1 MDNNNMKYIQTDN
14 LTAILYSTGGK
25 KLQIFNCHKSEY
37 GWNSRDLI
45 TSFFAVSDKEFTKE
59 YITNKVGEVYS
70 TFNNKEIDELINKI
84 NKYESKTN

>member
-14 LTAILYSTGGK
+14 LTAILYPDGDK

-45 TSFFAVSDKEFTKE
+45 TSFLGVSSKEFTYE
-59 YITNKVGEVYS
+59 YVQNKVDEVYS
-70 TFNNKEIDELINKI
+70 TFNKQEIDELLNKI
-84 NKYESKTN
+84 IKYETK

>member
-14 LTAILYSTGGK
+14 LTAILYSEGGK

-37 GWNSRDLI
+37 GYNARDLI
-45 TSFFAVSDKEFTKE
+45 TAFFAVSDEEFTYDYVQK
-59 YITNKVGEVYS
+59 KVGEVYS
-70 TFNNKEIDELINKI
+70 TFNNEEIDELINKI

>member
-14 LTAILYSTGGK
+14 LTAIVYPNGGK

-45 TSFFAVSDKEFTKE
+45 TAFFGVSDKEFTKE
-59 YITNKVGEVYS
+59 YVKNKVDEVYS
-70 TFNNKEIDELINKI
+70 TFNKQEIDELFNKI
-84 NKYESKTN
+84 NKYETK

>member
-14 LTAILYSTGGK
+14 LTAIVYPSGNK

-45 TSFFAVSDKEFTKE
+45 TSFFGVSDKEFTKE
-59 YITNKVGEVYS
+59 YVQNKVDEVYS
-70 TFNNKEIDELINKI
+70 TFNNQEIDELFNKI
-84 NKYESKTN
+84 NNYESK

>member
-14 LTAILYSTGGK
+14 LTAIVYASGNK

-45 TSFFAVSDKEFTKE
+45 TSFFGVSDKEFTKE
-59 YITNKVGEVYS
+59 YVQNKVDEVYS
-70 TFNNKEIDELINKI
+70 TFNNQEIDELFNKI
-84 NKYESKTN
+84 NNYESK